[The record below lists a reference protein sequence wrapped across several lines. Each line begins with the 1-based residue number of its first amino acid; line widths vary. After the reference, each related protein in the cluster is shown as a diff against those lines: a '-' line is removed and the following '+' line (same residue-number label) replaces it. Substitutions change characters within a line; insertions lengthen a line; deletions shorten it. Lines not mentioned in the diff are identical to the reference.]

1 MLNPKMLFFDV
12 ETYSAGRELELG
24 PRKFVRLFQYA
35 WGDGEVQTTTNY
47 DEMLSIIRSAK
58 WVVGHNIISFDLTA
72 LFGYKS
78 IEPLEM
84 AMEKKVLDTYYL
96 ANLLHPAPEK
106 YRRRNG
112 SFAAEGSDPVGHAM
126 SWLSLDNLCYQF
138 GLPGKLG
145 DLTEL
150 AKKHNPPK
158 TAAKNL
164 EYGLIPLDDPE
175 FIGYAKQDI
184 EALRDLYKKLAYL
197 IVVQDY
203 SRDYIWREMELL
215 SATVGQMHR
224 NGILVDQEY
233 AEKRIKD
240 QEVVKAETL
249 QWLVDNYD
257 FPTTGKAP
265 WSSGPGKEATIRA
278 LADYGFT
285 PENTPEWELT
295 PKGAPKLGG
304 KDLLKFA
311 AGTPAEE
318 FATVIGELKG
328 MRAVSQTV
336 MDHLHVD
343 GRVHPSITSLQR
355 SGRWSFTKPG
365 VTIFGE
371 RNEKLKADKA
381 LFVAAPGN
389 YLAGFDYS
397 SADARAMAGLSGDYE
412 YGKRFDTDENGKDL
426 YDAHNLTGEAVFGE
440 DAYYTGWDGPRDAK
454 ARPPLRPATKPIGH
468 GSNYSIGAYKLAN
481 GINDACRQEGIDLF
495 FWASAGKNKDGSPR
509 AKPIKVPEKFSHV
522 IKNDELVPGV
532 AIPEGMFLTK
542 ELLDT
547 MKESYAFLTA
557 FKDEMYNF
565 GKENG
570 YVMNA
575 WGRRMQV
582 IKERAYTQ
590 APSQQGQGTTR
601 EMMGDAILRLI
612 RKGEYYIRSLRAII
626 HDELLL
632 EFKQETI
639 KEDVRVTKECMEHD
653 FVPHTKRGYKINFP
667 VGHGFGPTWLAAGH

>member
-1 MLNPKMLFFDV
+1 MSKKLLYFDI
-12 ETYSAGRELELG
+12 ESYSAGREIELG

-35 WGDGEVQTTTNY
+35 WGDGEVQTTTDY
-47 DEMLSIIRSAK
+47 DEMLEIIRSAR

-72 LFGYKS
+72 LFGYDS
-78 IEPLEM
+78 IEPLHM
-84 AMEKKVLDTYYL
+84 AMEKKVIDTYYL
-96 ANLLHPAPEK
+96 ANLLTPAPER

-112 SFAAEGSDPVGHAM
+112 GIAAEGSDPVGHAM
-126 SWLSLDNLCYQF
+126 AWLSLDNLCYQF
-138 GLPGKLG
+138 NLPGKLG

-150 AKKHNPPK
+150 AKKYNPK
-158 TAAKNL
+158 GTTVKAL

-175 FIGYAKQDI
+175 FEAYAKQDI
-184 EALRDLYKKLAYL
+184 EALRYLYKYL
-197 IVVQDY
+197 TDQIAAQDY

-233 AEKRIKD
+233 AASRIKA
-240 QEVVKAETL
+240 QEEQREKTL

-265 WSSGPGKEATIRA
+265 WNSGPGKEATLRA

-285 PENTPEWELT
+285 PENTPEWERT

-304 KDLLKFA
+304 KDLLKFT

-328 MRAVSQTV
+328 MRAISQTV
-336 MDHLHVD
+336 VDHLFID

-381 LFVAAPGN
+381 LFIAEPGN

-397 SADARAMAGLSGDYE
+397 SADARAMAGLSGDHE
-412 YGKRFDTDENGKDL
+412 YGKRFDTDEEGNDL
-426 YDAHNLTGEAVFGE
+426 YDAHNLTGEAVFGA
-440 DAYYTGWDGPRDAK
+440 DLYYAGGPRDAK

-495 FWASAGKNKDGSPR
+495 FWASAGKNKDGTPR
-509 AKPIKVPEKFSHV
+509 AKPIPVPEKFRHV
-522 IKNDELVPGV
+522 IKNDELVPEAV
-532 AIPEGMFLTK
+532 IPEGMFLTRD
-542 ELLDT
+542 LLQT
-547 MKESYAFLTA
+547 MKESYAFLTK
-557 FKDEMYNF
+557 FKDSMYKF
-565 GKENG
+565 GQENG
-570 YVMNA
+570 YVMNS
-575 WGRRMQV
+575 WGRKMQV
-582 IKERAYTQ
+582 IKDRAYTQ
-590 APSQQGQGTTR
+590 APAQLGQGTTR

-612 RKGEYYIRSLRAII
+612 RKGDYYIRSMRAII

-639 KEDVRVTKECMEHD
+639 EEDVKVVKECMEHV
-653 FVPHTKRGYKINFP
+653 FVPHTSYGYKINFP
-667 VGHGFGPTWLAAGH
+667 VGHGHGESWLTAAH